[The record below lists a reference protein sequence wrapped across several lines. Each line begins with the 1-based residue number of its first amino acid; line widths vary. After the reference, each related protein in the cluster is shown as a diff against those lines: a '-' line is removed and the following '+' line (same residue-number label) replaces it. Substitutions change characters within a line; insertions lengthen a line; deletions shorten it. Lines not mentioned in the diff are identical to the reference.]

1 MLKIFDTLQ
10 HKEVELDFQPGQT
23 VNFYSCGPTVYNYSH
38 IGNLRSFI
46 MNDVLVR
53 TLKANGIKVRWVMN
67 ITDIEDKIIK
77 STIAQYG
84 SDATLE
90 KMRTYTQ
97 HFTERFLAD
106 LRSVGIKTENIEF
119 INATDAIPE
128 IQDFIMKLLEQGIA
142 YKADDGSTY
151 FSIEKYQEK
160 FSDYGA
166 LVGEKFLEG
175 KKLGAR
181 IKNDE
186 YEKEDLSDFALWKA
200 WDEADGQIF
209 WDHYEL
215 GKGRPGWHIECSAI
229 NRLAFKEQ
237 PIDIHTGG
245 IDLVFPHHTNEIA
258 QSQPLGPFVKHW
270 IHFEH
275 LLVDGKKMSKSL
287 KNFYTLDDIHNKN
300 FSGLDLRYLF
310 LQSKYNQQ
318 TNFTWDALEA
328 ARNGRMKLVN
338 AKDEN
343 SAKEEID
350 TEFITAL
357 NNSFNT
363 AEALSLAHK
372 HKEKISVYDKV
383 LGILSTKFQPKQEIP
398 PEVEKLLDQRQLA
411 RDNKDFDL
419 SDQIRD
425 KILDL
430 GFEVKDTPE
439 GQQATK
445 KGV

>member
-1 MLKIFDTLQ
+1 M
-10 HKEVELDFQPGQT
+10 
-23 VNFYSCGPTVYNYSH
+23 
-38 IGNLRSFI
+38 NL
-46 MNDVLVR
+46 
-53 TLKANGIKVRWVMN
+53 
-67 ITDIEDKIIK
+67 TDIDDKTIK
-77 STIAQYG
+77 GAIAQYG

-90 KMRTYTQ
+90 KLKTYTQ

-106 LRSVGIKTENIEF
+106 LRSVGVNTENIEF
-119 INATDAIPE
+119 INATDVVPE
-128 IQDFIMKLLEQGIA
+128 IQDFIMKLIELGIA

-398 PEVEKLLDQRQLA
+398 PKMIE
-411 RDNKDFDL
+411 
-419 SDQIRD
+419 
-425 KILDL
+425 
-430 GFEVKDTPE
+430 
-439 GQQATK
+439 
-445 KGV
+445 

>member
-10 HKEVELDFQPGQT
+10 HKEIQLDLQPSQT
-23 VNFYSCGPTVYNYSH
+23 VNFYSCGPTVYGYAH
-38 IGNLRSFI
+38 IGNLRTFI

-53 TLKANGIKVRWVMN
+53 ALKANGLKVRWVMN
-67 ITDIEDKIIK
+67 LTDIDDKTIK
-77 STIAQYG
+77 GAIAQYG
-84 SDATLE
+84 ADATLE
-90 KMRTYTQ
+90 KLKTYTQ
-97 HFTERFLAD
+97 HYTERFLAD
-106 LRSVGIKTENIEF
+106 LRSVGVNTENIEF
-119 INATDAIPE
+119 INATDVVPE
-128 IQDFIMKLLEQGIA
+128 IQDFIMKLIELGIA

-160 FSDYGA
+160 FHDYGA

-175 KKLGAR
+175 KKINAR
-181 IKNDE
+181 IQNDE
-186 YEKEDLSDFALWKA
+186 YEKDNLSDFALWKA
-200 WDEADGQIF
+200 WDEKDAQIY

-229 NRLAFKEQ
+229 NRFAFKDE
-237 PIDIHTGG
+237 PIDIHTGAV
-245 IDLVFPHHTNEIA
+245 DLIFPHHTNEIA

-275 LLVDGKKMSKSL
+275 LLVDNKKMSKSL
-287 KNFYTLDDIHNKN
+287 KNDYTLDDIHNKN

-328 ARNGRMKLVN
+328 ARNGRTKLVN
-338 AKDEN
+338 SRDEN
-343 SAKEEID
+343 SINQEINQ
-350 TEFITAL
+350 EFITSL
-357 NNSFNT
+357 NNGFNT
-363 AEALSLAHK
+363 AEALSLAHQ
-372 HKEKISVYDKV
+372 HKEKIPAYDKV

-398 PEVEKLLDQRQLA
+398 PEVEELLNQRKLA
-411 RDNKDFDL
+411 RENKDFNL

-430 GFEVKDTPE
+430 GFEVKDTQD

>member
-128 IQDFIMKLLEQGIA
+128 IQDFIMKLIEQGIA

-151 FSIEKYQEK
+151 FSIEQYQEK

-398 PEVEKLLDQRQLA
+398 PEVEKLLTQRQLA

>member
-46 MNDVLVR
+46 MNDALVR

-398 PEVEKLLDQRQLA
+398 PEVEKLLTQRQLA

>member
-10 HKEVELDFQPGQT
+10 HKEVELDFQAGQT

-46 MNDVLVR
+46 MNDALVR

-160 FSDYGA
+160 FNDYGA

-343 SAKEEID
+343 SAGEEID

-383 LGILSTKFQPKQEIP
+383 LGILSTKFQPKQETP
-398 PEVEKLLDQRQLA
+398 PEVEELLNQRQLA

-430 GFEVKDTPE
+430 GFEVKDTAE